1 MTTETPAAA
10 QVTATPAISA
20 EAMSLPGKRSSWKVW
35 SLVCFLLIVLGGGG
49 VIGWHVLTKRKLG
62 DTRVWHVLTKRK
74 LGDTRVNPIDKAEI
88 VWVPG
93 GAFIMGS
100 IDGVGSDAERPAHQV
115 TLSGYWIYKYE
126 VTVAQYLAFCAA
138 TGRALPE
145 FPSGY
150 SWTDKSGW
158 TDPALR
164 QHPIVDVG
172 WNDAKAYADWAK
184 VALPTEAQ
192 WEYAARGPEGRNYP
206 WGGTA
211 TAADPYNGWDQTKC
225 ANYDNS
231 RNVGISTWPVG
242 SFPAGAGWC
251 GARDL
256 AGNVWEWCADWY
268 GPYSTTPVTNPTGPA
283 TGDYRVL
290 RGGSWG
296 DDSPG
301 FFRAAYRSGLVPLL
315 QPVCFGFRCVVR
327 SPGP

>member
-10 QVTATPAISA
+10 QVTATPAITA
-20 EAMSLPGKRSSWKVW
+20 EATSLPRKKSSWKVW

-49 VIGWHVLTKRKLG
+49 VIGWRVLTK
-62 DTRVWHVLTKRK
+62 TK
-74 LGDTRVNPIDKAEI
+74 LGDTRVNPIDKAEM

-100 IDGVGSDAERPAHQV
+100 IDGVGEDDERPAHQV
-115 TLSGYWIYKYE
+115 TLSGYWMYKYK
-126 VTVAQYLAFCAA
+126 VTVAQYLAFCTA
-138 TGRALPE
+138 TGRELPE
-145 FPSGY
+145 FPWGY
-150 SWTDKSGW
+150 SWSGKSGW

-164 QHPIVDVG
+164 QHPIVNVS

-184 VALPTEAQ
+184 VSLPTEAQ
-192 WEYAARGPEGRNYP
+192 WEYAARGPRGRNYP

-225 ANYDNS
+225 ANYYNS
-231 RNVGISTWPVG
+231 YSQGISTRPVG

-256 AGNVWEWCADWY
+256 AGNVFEWCADWY

-283 TGDYRVL
+283 TGDYRVV
-290 RGGSWG
+290 RGGSW
-296 DDSPG
+296 SNNNPRY
-301 FFRAAYRSGLVPLL
+301 FRTAYRFNGHPMNRNLGV
-315 QPVCFGFRCVVR
+315 GFRCVVR